1 LLQLFFPAAA
11 EAFTELESEGKELPS
26 LALKGRNAH
35 GNNLTDAAI

>member
-26 LALKGRNAH
+26 LALKGQAETR
-35 GNNLTDAAI
+35 AAAT